1 MITIY
6 MLSANGWFF
15 EGITMGYNQVDLL
28 YQYSLK
34 YYHHAENYQQNILQ
48 DITKTFGLRLK
59 KRAAINLI
67 SHDFNSHWNGILKD
81 VKWKLLTLLL
91 TKAQKSSE
99 SADSEFQEII
109 KKEHPSNYV
118 KEKELVEKWNLK
130 LKKLLE
136 ERRKKKWY
144 KFQNRVPAP
153 KKRRRNNLLVSDREC
168 S

>member
-1 MITIY
+1 

-34 YYHHAENYQQNILQ
+34 YDHHAENYQQNILQ

-99 SADSEFQEII
+99 NADSEFQEII

-130 LKKLLE
+130 L
-136 ERRKKKWY
+136 RD
-144 KFQNRVPAP
+144 F
-153 KKRRRNNLLVSDREC
+153 
-168 S
+168 